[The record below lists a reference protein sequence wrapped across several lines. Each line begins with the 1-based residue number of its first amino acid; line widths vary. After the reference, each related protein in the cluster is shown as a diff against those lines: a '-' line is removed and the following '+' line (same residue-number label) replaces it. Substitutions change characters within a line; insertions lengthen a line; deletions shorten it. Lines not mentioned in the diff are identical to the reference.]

1 MPVITPSNLAMGIAG
16 EWIPRYRVI
25 CPLVIAKDQAG
36 RLHHAYKGS
45 VLGWLNDEQRE
56 HFLRKGLVE
65 EIPDSAETPK
75 MPSSDQV
82 GICVSALAGLGV
94 DLKAGRPAAAKALR
108 DAGHKFSNE
117 AIAEACRI
125 RQSHA
130 PMDDDDFEVV

>member
-1 MPVITPSNLAMGIAG
+1 MPAPANLAMGISG
-16 EWIPRYRVI
+16 EWRPKYRVV

-36 RLHHAYKGS
+36 KLHHAYKGS
-45 VLGWLNDEQRE
+45 MLAWLNDEQRE

-65 EIPDSAETPK
+65 ELPVDDAPE
-75 MPSSDQV
+75 MPSSDTV
-82 GICVSALAGLGV
+82 GNCVNALAGLGV
-94 DLKAGRPAAAKALR
+94 HLKAGRPAAAKALR

-130 PMDDDDFEVV
+130 PMDDDDFDVV